1 MGSED
6 LIFFQIKSKHKMLSV
21 KLITLVLSMAMFS
34 HGKAVQQC
42 NSCCPTPTPPDEDAI
57 TCDKL
62 GEHLDKLDDA
72 IAEGSCDEVEGQQS
86 DAVCNEFTK
95 AIPPC
100 MVLNGGVKQSECL
113 AEKASEL
120 GDEEIVTNCKCKA
133 FRNIRNTVGSVKNMM
148 CVDSRESR
156 NFGYGYGMN
165 TIWFQ
170 YLLCKDLGFACYF
183 FTQGWNQGDFGQYY
197 LYDNLLD
204 SSTGISD
211 DTLLTL
217 AVVGG
222 LGGGYRPQY
231 APAHGHYY
239 PPPPEPEPETEPEAE
254 PETEPEHEPLP
265 LHRRRRSSGIP
276 SSGATSTEKP
286 SSRRRRQTSSEE
298 PSETPTS
305 SRRRREA
312 SKATEKPTS
321 SRRRCE
327 ASKETEKSTSS
338 RRRREASK
346 ETEKPTSSRRRREV
360 SKETEKPTSSRR
372 RREASNETEKPA
384 TSRRRREASKET
396 EKPTTSR
403 RRREVSKET
412 SEKST
417 SSRRRREAS
426 KETSEKPASTGT
438 SSRRRR
444 ENCCDLNGSDVCE
457 IDQVLCDD

>member
-1 MGSED
+1 MGSENPIV
-6 LIFFQIKSKHKMLSV
+6 LQLTQKHIMYSV
-21 KLITLVLSMAMFS
+21 KFITLVLSMAALS
-34 HGKAVQQC
+34 HGKAVQQQC

-62 GEHLDKLDDA
+62 SEHLGMLDDA
-72 IAEGSCDEVEGQQS
+72 LAEGSCDEVEGQQS
-86 DAVCNEFTK
+86 DAVCNSFTK

-100 MVLNGGVKQSECL
+100 MVLKGGVKQSECL

-170 YLLCKDLGFACYF
+170 YLLCKDLGIACYF

-276 SSGATSTEKP
+276 SSGATSTVKP
-286 SSRRRRQTSSEE
+286 SSRRRR
-298 PSETPTS
+298 ET
-305 SRRRREA
+305 

-321 SRRRCE
+321 SRRRRE

-360 SKETEKPTSSRR
+360 SKETEKPTS
-372 RREASNETEKPA
+372 
-384 TSRRRREASKET
+384 
-396 EKPTTSR
+396 
-403 RRREVSKET
+403 
-412 SEKST
+412 